1 MADLTLPVARVVEGH
16 RERILESVG
25 GKAALA
31 ALQDDRVMLRV
42 AEVCYALLPGV
53 IRLAVKEADFRDFV
67 LQHRGTI
74 VARLLA

>member
-16 RERILESVG
+16 REKILASVG
-25 GKAALA
+25 GKAALT
-31 ALQDDRVMLRV
+31 ALQDDRVMRQV
-42 AEVCYALLPGV
+42 ADVCYALLPGI

-67 LQHRGTI
+67 LLHRSTI